1 MGNDQPDYYELLGV
15 ERTAPAEEI
24 TRAYR
29 RAMRAVHPDASGTSG
44 LFRLVKTAYDTLK
57 DPASRAAYDARSRT
71 VPPEP
76 PPRPRPEPEP
86 EPEPKPRPGPE
97 SGNQQDRKQQ
107 RTKQPGAE
115 QQSREQEY
123 REHQQAGQQ
132 NTKAGPRRPYGTG
145 SSQPRVSF
153 TKPRA
158 PEPEPESAPRV
169 RPRFGAHW
177 FRVVAI
183 VVWTVAAL
191 AAVYALWPAGFPVE
205 FMLLLLLPLIALPV
219 VALEPTLRS
228 QSWLWAV
235 CVLPFAAATALAA
248 ADADGGAFW
257 TLCAALAALA
267 AGGAGLAAA
276 PHIVRQGRELDR
288 LIAPDS
294 LGYQIFNVAGAGLDG
309 DPLRQR
315 LAQESATG
323 LETLAQLNGVR
334 IVHAITAPQP
344 SGQPLPYVDHVVMRG
359 NRLALVMA
367 RRWPAGTYAWTGK
380 GVITTVGRPFS
391 DGDTGIAAAVKEIRK
406 VVPRGV
412 RVRGFVAVLPD
423 DPVRSS
429 SVKFPVPENGDL
441 LVGDL
446 AQVREAIEAWLG
458 EGDPVVQRRVLA
470 ALLPHLRHP

>member
-76 PPRPRPEPEP
+76 PPRPRPRP
-86 EPEPKPRPGPE
+86 EPEPKPRPDPE
-97 SGNQQDRKQQ
+97 NGKQQYRQQQHTRQQQTRQEGTEQGYRKQQ
-107 RTKQPGAE
+107 ETK
-115 QQSREQEY
+115 
-123 REHQQAGQQ
+123 QQ

-145 SSQPRVSF
+145 SSQPGVSF
-153 TKPRA
+153 TKPR
-158 PEPEPESAPRV
+158 PPEPESVPRV

-177 FRVVAI
+177 FWVVAI

-191 AAVYALWPAGFPVE
+191 AAVYALWPAGFPVG

-235 CVLPFAAATALAA
+235 CVLPFVAAAGLAA

-257 TLCAALAALA
+257 TLCAALAGLA
-267 AGGAGLAAA
+267 TGGAGLAAA

-294 LGYQIFNVAGAGLDG
+294 LGYQIFNVPGAGLDG
-309 DPLRQR
+309 EPARQQ
-315 LAQESATG
+315 LAQESAAG
-323 LETLAQLNGVR
+323 LERIAQLNGVR

-344 SGQPLPYVDHVVMRG
+344 PGHALPYVDHVVMRG

-412 RVRGFVAVLPD
+412 RVRGFVAVLPA
-423 DPVRSS
+423 DPVRSP

-441 LVGDL
+441 HAGDL
-446 AQVREAIEAWLG
+446 AQVRERIEAWLG
-458 EGDPVVQRRVLA
+458 EGDPVVHRRALA